1 MKRFY
6 LLTALFA
13 LTAAGCVK
21 VDLVDVSTPPLPENL
36 TVERTDYTLGPIEER
51 TATVVFS
58 AKEEWTLSIVYD
70 NAGNGDETGTAWLT
84 ADAAGGAAG
93 EQSVGMSAV
102 RNFQASPRTAYVDL
116 VCGEQSVRLTVT
128 QTGLSDETNFTALFD
143 ETFAQKLQERNIVAD
158 AENITP
164 DDMEK
169 MAVMAELDIS
179 GTYDNPGSL
188 TSLRG
193 IEYFE
198 SLTSLNC
205 AYNSL
210 PTLDISRNTKLTE
223 LWCRSNQLTSLDV
236 SKNTLTTL
244 SCSYN
249 PLTELDVSQNTE
261 LTVLD
266 CQSNQLTKLD
276 VSKNTALTTLD
287 CFSNQLTK
295 LDVSQ
300 NTELT
305 ELSCS
310 SNKLTT
316 LDVSRNTELTELWCR
331 STDDVVLLL
340 QSVDGAGCKPKHGID
355 GVGLP
360 VQSVDGAGCKQQ
372 HETDAVVVP
381 GQFVDG
387 VGYKPKHG
395 TDAVALPVQSVDEV
409 GYKQK
414 YEADEVVL
422 RLQSVDEAGCEQKY
436 GADVVV
442 LRLQSVD
449 EAGCEQKYG
458 ADVVGLLRQSRGQ
471 GVEVPG
477 NGLVRQ
483 RDQAGEFIYSQPELD
498 VLRQDHCHRLPDGN
512 GRIAPPFKK
521 GVLWA
526 AGTFQ
531 VSDG

>member
-21 VDLVDVSTPPLPENL
+21 VDLVDVSTFPLPENL
-36 TVERTDYTLGPIEER
+36 TVEQTDYTLGPIEER

-236 SKNTLTTL
+236 SKNTALTTL

-266 CQSNQLTKLD
+266 CQSNQLTELDVSSNTKLTQLWCQDNSLTELDISLNTELTQLHCQSNQLTKLDISKNTKLTRLYCGYNQLTKLDISKNTKLTWLYCGYNQLTKLD
-276 VSKNTALTTLD
+276 VSKNTALTWLD
-287 CFSNQLTK
+287 CYANPGDRESKFPVTAWFDNATK
-295 LDVSQ
+295 PGSLYIPNPSW
-300 NTELT
+300 TYYGKT
-305 ELSCS
+305 I
-310 SNKLTT
+310 
-316 LDVSRNTELTELWCR
+316 
-331 STDDVVLLL
+331 
-340 QSVDGAGCKPKHGID
+340 AID
-355 GVGLP
+355 FRT
-360 VQSVDGAGCKQQ
+360 ATA
-372 HETDAVVVP
+372 E
-381 GQFVDG
+381 
-387 VGYKPKHG
+387 
-395 TDAVALPVQSVDEV
+395 
-409 GYKQK
+409 
-414 YEADEVVL
+414 
-422 RLQSVDEAGCEQKY
+422 
-436 GADVVV
+436 
-442 LRLQSVD
+442 
-449 EAGCEQKYG
+449 
-458 ADVVGLLRQSRGQ
+458 
-471 GVEVPG
+471 
-477 NGLVRQ
+477 
-483 RDQAGEFIYSQPELD
+483 
-498 VLRQDHCHRLPDGN
+498 
-512 GRIAPPFKK
+512 
-521 GVLWA
+521 
-526 AGTFQ
+526 
-531 VSDG
+531 